1 MTPKHIIEYF
11 LDPEENLS
19 NKNVV
24 LNKLQ
29 VDKLNEFFSSDLDF
43 EFRKYNDC
51 FCGFTLFF
59 SFKPFVNKES
69 KNSFLKTVWDM
80 FIDYREKTYWHN
92 WRGICE
98 APEDNLFAEGFLK
111 LELGLIG
118 RQYSRL

>member
-43 EFRKYNDC
+43 EFRKCNDC
-51 FCGFTLFF
+51 FCGLP
-59 SFKPFVNKES
+59 SNPFY
-69 KNSFLKTVWDM
+69 F
-80 FIDYREKTYWHN
+80 
-92 WRGICE
+92 C
-98 APEDNLFAEGFLK
+98 
-111 LELGLIG
+111 
-118 RQYSRL
+118 